1 MFINKTE
8 IYKLKANDNI
18 SWYNICSGNILKDV
32 TKDEQSE
39 TSLNGTVYD
48 FSVLLEVVIL
58 LMTYLIKY
66 VFQIKQKI

>member
-18 SWYNICSGNILKDV
+18 SWYNICSGNMLKDV

-48 FSVLLEVVIL
+48 FSDLLEVVIL